1 LGLEIFVNLASGVL
15 FFYALLF
22 FILPS
27 KTNRVDVL
35 QVIWRLALS
44 LLLCIFLRRAGFL
57 LLAEWIDFKSAV
69 VSNLDFFLVSSVD
82 LFTRFGI
89 YAALIWFF
97 RRQGELQ
104 KQILQKELE
113 EERLKR
119 ELLQAKHAVLK
130 AQINPHFLFN
140 ILNFIHSKAVASD
153 DSVLDR
159 TVLLLSDILRHSLKE
174 SQSDTPISVNDELL
188 HIKKLNE
195 LNSLRFNSRYY
206 FDIADEGAIHQKRI
220 PTFVL
225 LSFCE
230 NAMKYGVVNDP
241 QYPVLLQVKQS
252 PQSLEIRIKNKIGIR
267 DDSPRQEGNAI
278 GTRYVKNILDK
289 YYQNNYILEY
299 DNDGLFYRVDLKIN
313 TE

>member
-1 LGLEIFVNLASGVL
+1 L

-159 TVLLLSDILRHSLKE
+159 TVLLLSDILRH
-174 SQSDTPISVNDELL
+174 
-188 HIKKLNE
+188 
-195 LNSLRFNSRYY
+195 
-206 FDIADEGAIHQKRI
+206 
-220 PTFVL
+220 
-225 LSFCE
+225 
-230 NAMKYGVVNDP
+230 
-241 QYPVLLQVKQS
+241 
-252 PQSLEIRIKNKIGIR
+252 
-267 DDSPRQEGNAI
+267 
-278 GTRYVKNILDK
+278 
-289 YYQNNYILEY
+289 
-299 DNDGLFYRVDLKIN
+299 
-313 TE
+313 